1 MGLSRGL
8 DRKKIVLN
16 DWSGWSKE
24 KIVLLIVHGGIVS
37 ISESSFGAGFLRSG
51 HRDVVKG

>member
-1 MGLSRGL
+1 MGLSKGL

-24 KIVLLIVHGGIVS
+24 KIVLLIIHGGIVS
-37 ISESSFGAGFLRSG
+37 ISKGSFGAVFLGSE
-51 HRDVVKG
+51 H